1 MQQIR
6 DKIMKIGANDIRVGN
21 LLELDKRLWV
31 VLKTQHVQPGKGGAF
46 MQVEMK
52 EIKDGTKNN
61 TRFRSSETVTKVSLE
76 ARDFQFLYES
86 GDSIELMDK
95 TNYEQISLSKD
106 LVGDQA
112 AFLQEGMDVMV
123 EFYND
128 SPIAV
133 VLPDT
138 TIVEI
143 AECEPAIK
151 NQTAASS
158 YKPALLT
165 NGVRITVPPFV
176 GVGDRVVVRIA
187 TQEYMERAK

>member
-1 MQQIR
+1 
-6 DKIMKIGANDIRVGN
+6 MKIGANDIRVGN
-21 LLELDKRLWV
+21 LLEFNSRLWV

-52 EIKDGTKNN
+52 DIKDGTKNN
-61 TRFRSSETVTKVSLE
+61 NRFRSSETVTKVSLE
-76 ARDFQFLYES
+76 ARDYQYLYES
-86 GDSIELMDK
+86 GDNIELMDK
-95 TNYEQISLSKD
+95 TTYEQISLSKE
-106 LVGDQA
+106 LVGEQA

-123 EFYND
+123 EFYGEEA
-128 SPIAV
+128 IAV

-138 TIVEI
+138 IVAEI

-158 YKPALLT
+158 YKPAKPT

-176 GVGDRVVVRIA
+176 SVGDKVVVRIG
-187 TQEYMERAK
+187 TLEYMERAK

>member
-1 MQQIR
+1 
-6 DKIMKIGANDIRVGN
+6 MKIGANDIRVGN

-52 EIKDGTKNN
+52 DIKDGTKNN
-61 TRFRSSETVTKVSLE
+61 NRFRSSETVTKVSLE

-95 TNYEQISLSKD
+95 TNYEQISLNKE
-106 LVGDQA
+106 LVGEQA

-123 EFYND
+123 EFYGEEA
-128 SPIAV
+128 IAV

-138 TIVEI
+138 VIAEV

-158 YKPALLT
+158 YKPAVLD
-165 NGVRITVPPFV
+165 NGVRIMVPPFIST
-176 GVGDRVVVRIA
+176 GDKVVVRIA
-187 TQEYMERAK
+187 SLEYMERAK

>member
-1 MQQIR
+1 
-6 DKIMKIGANDIRVGN
+6 MKIGANDIRVGN

-52 EIKDGTKNN
+52 DIKDGTKNN
-61 TRFRSSETVTKVSLE
+61 NRFRSSETVTKVSLE
-76 ARDFQFLYES
+76 VRDFQFSYAS
-86 GDSIELMDK
+86 GDSIELMDT
-95 TNYEQISLSKD
+95 TNYEQISLSKE
-106 LVGDQA
+106 LVGDQF
-112 AFLQEGMDVMV
+112 AFLQEGMDVKV
-123 EFYND
+123 EFYGEE
-128 SPIAV
+128 PVAV

-138 TIVEI
+138 MIAEI

-151 NQTAASS
+151 NQTASSS
-158 YKPALLT
+158 YKPAKLT

-176 GVGDRVVVRIA
+176 GVGDKVVVRIA